1 MVGVVVIT
9 HGQLADELISAVE
22 FVIGGKPGVKIM
34 GVTMKPNMEF
44 EQFSSEIESAIR
56 SVDSGGGVLLITDM
70 FGGTPSNV
78 SLSFLEE
85 NRIEVISG
93 ANLPM
98 LLKIATLSDN
108 ITLKEAVRIA
118 ESAGKD
124 NIIVA
129 SQLLSRT
136 KKQ

>member
-22 FVIGGKPGVKIM
+22 FVIGGKPCIKIM

-44 EQFSSEIESAIR
+44 EQFSREIESAIR
-56 SVDSGGGVLLITDM
+56 AVDSGGGILLITDM

-85 NRIEVISG
+85 NRVEVISG

-98 LLKIATLSDN
+98 LLKIATLSNN

-129 SQLLSRT
+129 SELLRRNKRS
-136 KKQ
+136 